1 MVNNDEEESEHSE
14 SEEHEIDIQGFNK
27 ARNTEILDKL
37 LAAKDLFDL
46 NL

>member
-1 MVNNDEEESEHSE
+1 MDMA
-14 SEEHEIDIQGFNK
+14 GFNK
-27 ARNTEILDKL
+27 ARNTDILDKL